1 MSHDPTEFNEYIEDV
16 SDEIVKQ
23 STDIDR
29 CIQLI
34 EESAQDNQY
43 VVYYYKGFELI
54 DWFRNQ
60 DSVKLND
67 ATDHVEDYP
76 EEGVE
81 CFWSHCAQVAKRIVN
96 DSLSERVNELLEIRE
111 EEVACE

>member
-1 MSHDPTEFNEYIEDV
+1 MSHNTTEFNEYIEDR
-16 SDEIVKQ
+16 SAEIVKQ

-34 EESAQDNQY
+34 EESAQSNQY
-43 VVYYYKGFELI
+43 VDYYYRAFELI
-54 DWFRNQ
+54 DWFRNK

-96 DSLSERVNELLEIRE
+96 DSLSERVNELLEIRK